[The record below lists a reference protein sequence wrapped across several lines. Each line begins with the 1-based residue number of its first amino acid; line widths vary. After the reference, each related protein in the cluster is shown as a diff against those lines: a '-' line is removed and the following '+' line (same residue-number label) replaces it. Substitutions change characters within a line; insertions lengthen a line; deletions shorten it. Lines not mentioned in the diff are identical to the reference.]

1 LKFRERE
8 KFFNGLSQSPED
20 QKLKTR
26 IKEEQDRIATVRTI
40 FEAEGLTT
48 VTGKLVQSFKNTLS
62 PRLRRRLS
70 YPHLEIPMPTANP
83 NDRRASHKIL
93 EDDLVLSDLK
103 ANIIYFKKEDQDQNY
118 PRPYDHAKFEDT
130 FSEPKN
136 ST

>member
-70 YPHLEIPMPTANP
+70 YSHLEIPMPTANP

-103 ANIIYFKKEDQDQNY
+103 ANIIYFKKEDQDQN
-118 PRPYDHAKFEDT
+118 
-130 FSEPKN
+130 
-136 ST
+136 